1 MREMNSDSLVRID
14 PIGYATRKGTG
25 RITVWS
31 YKRFSPK
38 LTAKVYERICIEKNA
53 FMVDVIELPDKSI
66 VHQYPNKPKIVINS
80 EDGRLYT
87 TRKDLEK
94 YGRIACE
101 HQATFPMRL
110 LFYGH
115 TEFIEGVSK
124 REMSL
129 AEFRFLQSRVEIND
143 TVIKDDLK
151 ITLLDAGI
159 YQYRNSNVL
168 GFTIGIENMMD
179 NATVMLRLDM
189 MKVSDDMGYSYEV
202 DTHGLEKVTPNSKSE
217 TYFYASRFKKDTKIT
232 IMGACTTSDLKKIDF
247 KFELHSRQ
255 LTKDSVA

>member
-1 MREMNSDSLVRID
+1 MNSDSLVRID

-53 FMVDVIELPDKSI
+53 FMVDLIELPDKSI

-129 AEFRFLQSRVEIND
+129 AEFRFLQSRVKIND
-143 TVIKDDLK
+143 TVIEDDVK
-151 ITLLDAGI
+151 ITLSHAGI

-168 GFTIGIENMMD
+168 GFTIKVENMRD
-179 NATVMLRLDM
+179 DRTVTLRPDM
-189 MKVSDDMGYSYEV
+189 TEVFDDQGRPYTVGSKGVSIAR
-202 DTHGLEKVTPNSKSE
+202 PKSE
-217 TYFYASRFKKDTKIT
+217 CERYFYANGFKKDSKTTVI
-232 IMGACTTSDLKKIDF
+232 GACTTSDLKKIDF
-247 KFELHSRQ
+247 KFELHTRR
-255 LTKDSVA
+255 LTKK